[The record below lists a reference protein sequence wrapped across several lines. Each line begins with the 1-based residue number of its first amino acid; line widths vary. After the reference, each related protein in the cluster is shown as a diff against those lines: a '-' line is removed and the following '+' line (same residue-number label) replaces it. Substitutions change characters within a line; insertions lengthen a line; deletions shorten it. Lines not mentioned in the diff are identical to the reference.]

1 MSDPGNLDFDMREFC
16 ARVLQEYEEV
26 IAQVIQRPVTRPSI
40 EPGPGIGALA
50 IDGTLPSEP
59 A

>member
-1 MSDPGNLDFDMREFC
+1 MSDPGNLEVDMREFC

-26 IAQVIQRPVTRPSI
+26 IAQIIQRPVRASAV
-40 EPGPGIGALA
+40 EPGPGVGALA
-50 IDGTLPSEP
+50 VDGTLPSEP

>member
-1 MSDPGNLDFDMREFC
+1 MADSTDSDLDMREFC
-16 ARVLQEYEEV
+16 ARVLREYEEV
-26 IAQVIQRPVTRPSI
+26 IATIIQRPIPPMAI

>member
-1 MSDPGNLDFDMREFC
+1 MNDSKDLDLDMREFC
-16 ARVLQEYEEV
+16 ARVLREYEEV
-26 IAQVIQRPVTRPSI
+26 IAKIIQRPIPVPAA
-40 EPGPGIGALA
+40 EPGPGVGALA

>member
-1 MSDPGNLDFDMREFC
+1 MGESHDIEFDMREFC
-16 ARVLQEYEEV
+16 ARVLREYEEV
-26 IAQVIQRPVTRPSI
+26 IATIIQRPLPAPAI
-40 EPGPGIGALA
+40 EPGPGVGALA

>member
-1 MSDPGNLDFDMREFC
+1 MSDSKDLDLDMREFC
-16 ARVLQEYEEV
+16 SRVLREYEDV
-26 IAQVIQRPVTRPSI
+26 IATIIQRPIPFVAA
-40 EPGPGIGALA
+40 EPGPGVGALA